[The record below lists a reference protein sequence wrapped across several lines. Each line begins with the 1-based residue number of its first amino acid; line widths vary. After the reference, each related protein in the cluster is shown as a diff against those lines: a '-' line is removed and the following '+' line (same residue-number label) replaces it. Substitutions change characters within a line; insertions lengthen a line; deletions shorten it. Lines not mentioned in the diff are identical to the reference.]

1 MTLHHLSPQVAAVL
15 AFLITV
21 ALAVAAALVG
31 ATPEW
36 VAQSADSLPLLPAQW
51 DTLLPLEASASH

>member
-1 MTLHHLSPQVAAVL
+1 MTLHHLSPQTAAVL

-31 ATPEW
+31 AMPEW

>member
-1 MTLHHLSPQVAAVL
+1 MTLHHFSAQTAAVL

-31 ATPEW
+31 AMPEW
-36 VAQSADSLPLLPAQW
+36 VAQSADSLPSLPAHW

>member
-1 MTLHHLSPQVAAVL
+1 MTFHHLSPQLAAIL
-15 AFLITV
+15 AFVFTV
-21 ALAVAAALVG
+21 VLAVAAALVG

-51 DTLLPLEASASH
+51 DTLLPVEFSASH